1 MNTYKSPYFDDVQD
15 LIGEKDNLLLH
26 TKERRAKVDAVRAFT
41 NGMTTLTEEEAKD
54 SNRTEITNH
63 MFGYRN
69 IQQVETQYNSI
80 YTESNTLLEVQVD
93 TDNPELDYKLSTII
107 TTRLNQAIYDKGRFG
122 NLWRSVSGELP
133 IAAVAALMFDNAQGW
148 CPKLQTN
155 MLFPKGT
162 GFLASECTYA
172 FAPRELTMADLRKL
186 SNSVKGENSRYI
198 DKVTIDGL
206 IDSLKEQIRTNSVG
220 VSNVD
225 EDEFEIAPSVEEK
238 DSITKER
245 KTTLNAW
252 LCFEV
257 HQDGKEEV
265 VSMTMFTE
273 AMQIGKNSVESAII
287 AHRPKAFNS
296 PDAWLHFIVAD
307 SEIGGV
313 ATIEKAKGIAQL
325 TYNSDSN
332 REELFNYFIEG
343 AKERAKPKYTVETT
357 ADIDDV
363 LMWNPKE
370 DPFAPEGVSEFQ
382 MRAPSGDLFTPF
394 EILGQNSAS
403 LSAGG
408 FSNSGRGG
416 ESRNQTLERQSNTG
430 VIKNSRMSEVYQ
442 NVDMLFAQILDRFFN
457 AESPVGTDGW
467 EDIHWFR
474 GEMDRELKEKLGVDW
489 KKLATRKFSRFTFL
503 KVKAVRSIGE
513 GDRTHQIDISSWL
526 MENLP
531 AFQPQ
536 VRPHIIHRATQTVTK
551 DPDLADFLV
560 RKPEI
565 LLSSQK
571 VVAENEYD
579 TILRRAS
586 LGELISTN
594 VDDIHQDHLTVHL
607 KDLQAHLS
615 RHQVAPWNRADVLGF
630 AGMVEHIG
638 EHLQI
643 LLGNKD
649 TVEEGKVFS
658 QALQQV
664 VQAAAAVVDEVNEA
678 EGSEANQLTDKER
691 ADIELKTM
699 DLQLKAQKLGLD
711 MEAHK
716 ELVKSRNARQAII
729 SRGSYSREIFEAKRL
744 QLQDKQTDDTNAK
757 K

>member
-1 MNTYKSPYFDDVQD
+1 MIKFNSAYFDTVED
-15 LIGEKDNLLLH
+15 LIGEKNNLLMSGRE
-26 TKERRAKVDAVRAFT
+26 KREKVDAVRAFT
-41 NGMTTLTEEEAKD
+41 NGMTTMSEEEAKE

-93 TDNPELDYKLSTII
+93 TDNPELDFKLSTII
-107 TTRLNQAIYDKGRFG
+107 TNKLNRAIYDKGRFG

-133 IAAVAALMFDNAQGW
+133 IAAVAALMFDSKQGW

-162 GFLASECTYA
+162 GFIAADCTYA
-172 FAPRELTMADLRKL
+172 FAPRELTMADLKRLAKA
-186 SNSVKGENSRYI
+186 VKGDSKFI
-198 DKVTIDGL
+198 DKQTIESM
-206 IDSLKEQIRTNSVG
+206 IESLEEQIKRNSGG
-220 VSNVD
+220 VSSTEDDDFEISPSVD
-225 EDEFEIAPSVEEK
+225 EQ
-238 DSITKER
+238 DSITRER
-245 KTTLNAW
+245 STTLNAW
-252 LCFEV
+252 LYFEV
-257 HQDGKEEV
+257 THESDQEV
-265 VSMTMFTE
+265 VSMTIFTE
-273 AMQIGKNSVESAII
+273 SIQIGNKSLASEII

-313 ATIEKAKGIAQL
+313 ATIDKAKGIAQL

-343 AKERAKPKYTVETT
+343 AKERAKPKYTVDST

-370 DPFAPEGVSEFQ
+370 DPFAPQGIQEFQ

-408 FSNSGRGG
+408 FSNAGRGG

-442 NVDMLFAQILDRFFN
+442 NTDMLFAQILDRFFN
-457 AESPVGTDGW
+457 SQSNVGSDDW
-467 EDIHWFR
+467 ADIHWFR
-474 GEMDRELKEKLGVDW
+474 AEMERELKEKLGVDW
-489 KKLATRKFSRFTFL
+489 KKLAVRKYDRFTYL
-503 KVKAVRSIGE
+503 KVKAVRSIGD
-513 GDRTHQIDISSWL
+513 GDRTHQVDISSWL
-526 MENLP
+526 MENLS

-536 VRPHIIHRATQTVTK
+536 VRPFIIHRATQTVTK

-560 RKPEI
+560 RKPDI
-565 LLSSQK
+565 LLSAQK
-571 VVAENEYD
+571 VTAENEYD
-579 TILRRAS
+579 TILRRAA

-594 VDDIHQDHLTVHL
+594 VDDVHQDHLAVHI

-649 TVEEGKVFS
+649 TIEEGKIFS
-658 QALQQV
+658 QGLQQV
-664 VQAAAAVVDEVNEA
+664 VQAAASVVDDVNEA
-678 EGSEANQLTDKER
+678 EGNEENQLTDKER

-699 DLQLKAQKLGLD
+699 DMQLKAQKLGLD

-716 ELVKSRNARQAII
+716 ELVKSRNARQALIA
-729 SRGSYSREIFEAKRL
+729 RGTYSREIFEARRL
-744 QLQDKQTDDTNAK
+744 NIQDKQTDDKNE
-757 K
+757 